1 MTNKLTSLTG
11 FGEGDPKPDTKIDR
25 RKNATKYT
33 PGKKP
38 GPNSEYFGK
47 SYGQLQRESRSAKA
61 KALSAKMGK
70 PEKHYDHKK
79 YGSVMKGRTAEQLA
93 AYKRDSV

>member
-1 MTNKLTSLTG
+1 MPNKLTSLTG
-11 FGEGDPKPDTKIDR
+11 FGEGDPKPE
-25 RKNATKYT
+25 
-33 PGKKP
+33 KK
-38 GPNSEYFGK
+38 G
-47 SYGQLQRESRSAKA
+47 AKA